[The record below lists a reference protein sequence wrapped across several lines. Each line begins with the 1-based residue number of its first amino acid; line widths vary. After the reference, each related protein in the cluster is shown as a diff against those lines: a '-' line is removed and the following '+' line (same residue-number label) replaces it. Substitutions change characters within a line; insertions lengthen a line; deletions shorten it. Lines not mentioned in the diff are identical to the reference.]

1 MLYRFRHSNR
11 KKWLRYYE
19 EGGTVEPEKSADDAP
34 APSDDKVPTKDSPD
48 KVESEE
54 KVEAVDVDEP
64 EESTVNKILNKLFG
78 YMPNS
83 VSRWLKANGDKP
95 ISDLVIKRAPVTS
108 AVTRI
113 IDLASLGGLS
123 KAQKKLSY
131 DRLWHLYL
139 EFNVEG
145 KGRHMTEKNE
155 TIKLVP
161 AKSDAKHT
169 ESYPLKNKDGLTM
182 NDLLMNAIKRY
193 GEKKVTVYDAF
204 STNCQNYIAMLL
216 SSNGLLTKGARSFIM
231 QDTQNIAKELPNF
244 IPKKAKQ
251 VTDVA
256 ATINKILE
264 VLSGGRIHLEEGGL
278 VP

>member
-1 MLYRFRHSNR
+1 M
-11 KKWLRYYE
+11 
-19 EGGTVEPEKSADDAP
+19 EPEKPADDAP
-34 APSDDKVPTKDSPD
+34 APSDDKVPAKDSSD
-48 KVESEE
+48 KMESEE
-54 KVEAVDVDEP
+54 KVEADDVDEP
-64 EESTVNKILNKLFG
+64 EESAINKILNKLFG
-78 YMPNS
+78 YMPTS
-83 VSRWLKANGDKP
+83 VARWLKANGDKP
-95 ISDLVIKRAPVTS
+95 ISDLVIKRAPVTA

-139 EFNVEG
+139 ELNVEG

-161 AKSDAKHT
+161 AKGDAKHT
-169 ESYPLKNKDGLTM
+169 ESYPIKGKEGLTM

-193 GEKKVTVYDAF
+193 GEKKVTVYNAF
-204 STNCQNYIAMLL
+204 GKGLNCQGYILMLL
-216 SSNGLLTKGARSFIM
+216 SASGLLTSGARKFIE
-231 QDTQNIAKELPNF
+231 QDAPSIAKELPNF

-251 VTDVA
+251 VTDTA